1 MSLYIMQL
9 DRERNEAFLY
19 QQIYQQMKQAI
30 LERRYLPHDKLP
42 SKRELA
48 ANLRISL
55 NSVNAAYQ
63 QLVAEGYLY
72 TRERQG
78 FFVEELDSFYVQPE
92 NHISDIPSD
101 LLEADEK
108 REVRKSFSHMSADIN
123 VFPLDKWL
131 WCEQQALRKNK
142 KLLEE
147 YVDPQ
152 GLYSVRKTIAQFLSQ
167 SRGVR
172 CYPEQIVLGS
182 GTQLLTRQL
191 TKLLPK
197 ETIYGLEEPGYQ
209 RMYHLLKSEGRVVSS
224 LKIDRKGIRIDALE
238 ASGANV
244 LLTTPS
250 HQFPTGAIMPISR
263 RIQLLNWAN
272 SAPDR
277 YIVEDDYDSEYKYDA
292 DSIPSLQGMDGAS
305 RVIYMGSFSKSLLP
319 GLRMSYM
326 VLPIP
331 LLEVYKKTLHFL
343 MSSCSTITQLTLQAF
358 IETGEYQKHIKKT
371 TKLYRV
377 RRAMLIEKLKAKFG
391 DTISVKGE
399 KSGLHFLVSFHVE
412 RTEEE
417 IKRRAEERGY
427 LLYGISRFYNQS
439 EPPRIPT
446 LILGFASMRTTEMDE
461 AVELLY
467 EAVFE

>member
-1 MSLYIMQL
+1 MLQL
-9 DRERNEAFLY
+9 DRGRSQGYLY
-19 QQIYQQMKQAI
+19 QQIYQQIKQAI
-30 LERRYLPHDKLP
+30 LERKYKPHDRLP

-48 ANLRISL
+48 TTLRISL

-72 TRERQG
+72 TRERLG
-78 FFVEELDSFYVQPE
+78 FFVEELDSFYVKPE
-92 NHISDIPSD
+92 NQDSEIPPH
-101 LLEADEK
+101 LLEVHKTEGLK
-108 REVRKSFSHMSADIN
+108 KCFSHMSADIHM
-123 VFPLDKWL
+123 FPLEKWL
-131 WCEQQALRKNK
+131 SCEEQALKKNK
-142 KLLEE
+142 ELLEE
-147 YVDPQ
+147 YIDPQ
-152 GLYSVRKTIAQFLSQ
+152 GVYSVRQTLAHFLSQ

-197 ETIYGLEEPGYQ
+197 DTIYGLEEPGYQ
-209 RMYHLLKSEGRVVSS
+209 RMYQLLKSEDRSITS
-224 LKIDRKGIRIDALE
+224 LEIDRKGIRIDALQE
-238 ASGANV
+238 SKANV
-244 LLTTPS
+244 LFTTPS

-272 SAPDR
+272 SASDR

-331 LLEVYKKTLHFL
+331 LLEMYRKSLHFL
-343 MSSCSTITQLTLQAF
+343 MSSCSTMTQLTLQAF
-358 IETGEYQKHIKKT
+358 IETGEYQKHIKKS
-371 TKLYRV
+371 TKLYRI
-377 RRAMLIEKLKAKFG
+377 RRAMLIDKLLEKFG
-391 DTISVKGE
+391 DCISVKGE
-399 KSGLHFLVSFHVE
+399 KSGLHFLVSFEIE
-412 RTEEE
+412 RTEEQ
-417 IKRRAEERGY
+417 IKRQAEQRGL

-439 EPPRIPT
+439 VPTRKPT
-446 LILGFASMRTTEMDE
+446 LILGFANMRTTEMDE
-461 AVELLY
+461 AVGLLW
-467 EAVFE
+467 EAVFH

>member
-9 DRERNEAFLY
+9 DRERSEAFLY
-19 QQIYQQMKQAI
+19 QQVYQQMKQAI

-78 FFVEELDSFYVQPE
+78 FFVEDLDTFHVQPE
-92 NHISDIPSD
+92 NHVSNLPSH
-101 LLEADEK
+101 LLETDKK
-108 REVRKSFSHMSADIN
+108 RNVKNSFSHMSADID
-123 VFPLDKWL
+123 VFPLEKWL
-131 WCEQQALRKNK
+131 WCEEQALRKK
-142 KLLEE
+142 KELLEE

-152 GLYSVRKTIAQFLSQ
+152 GLYSVRKTIAHFLSQ

-172 CYPEQIVLGS
+172 CYPEQVVLGS

-197 ETIYGLEEPGYQ
+197 DTIYGLEEPGYQ
-209 RMYHLLKSEGRVVSS
+209 RMYHLLKSEGRAVTA
-224 LKIDRKGIRIDALE
+224 LDIDQKGIRIDALE
-238 ASGANV
+238 TSEANV

-272 SAPDR
+272 AGPNR
-277 YIVEDDYDSEYKYDA
+277 YIIEDDYDSEYKYDA

-331 LLEVYKKTLHFL
+331 LLEVYKYSLHFL
-343 MSSCSTITQLTLQAF
+343 MSSCSTITQLTLQEF

-371 TKLYRV
+371 TKLYRI
-377 RRAMLIEKLKAKFG
+377 RRAMLIEKLQAKFG
-391 DTISVKGE
+391 DIISVKGE

-412 RTEEE
+412 RLEEE
-417 IKRRAEERGY
+417 IKKKAEGRGF
-427 LLYGISRFYNQS
+427 LLYGISRFYNLS
-439 EPPRIPT
+439 APPRTPT

-461 AVELLY
+461 AVERLY
-467 EAVFE
+467 EAVFH

>member
-19 QQIYQQMKQAI
+19 QQVYQQMKQAI

-48 ANLRISL
+48 VNLRISL

-72 TRERQG
+72 TRERRG

-92 NHISDIPSD
+92 RNDAGIPSH
-101 LLEADEK
+101 LLESNK
-108 REVRKSFSHMSADIN
+108 KKEVRKSFSHMSADID
-123 VFPLDKWL
+123 VFPLENWL
-131 WCEQQALRKNK
+131 RCEEQALRKNK
-142 KLLEE
+142 ELLEE

-152 GLYSVRKTIAQFLSQ
+152 GLYSVRKTIAHFLSQ

-197 ETIYGLEEPGYQ
+197 KTIYGLEEPGYQ
-209 RMYHLLKSEGRVVSS
+209 RMYQLLKSEGRAVSS
-224 LKIDRKGIRIDALE
+224 LEIDQKGIMIHALE
-238 ASGANV
+238 TGEANV

-331 LLEVYKKTLHFL
+331 LLEVYKKSLHFL

-371 TKLYRV
+371 TKLYRM
-377 RRAMLIEKLKAKFG
+377 RRAMLIQKLQAKFG
-391 DTISVKGE
+391 ENISVKGE

-412 RTEEE
+412 RKESE
-417 IKRRAEERGY
+417 IKRRAKERGL

-439 EPPRIPT
+439 EPPQTPT

-461 AVELLY
+461 AVDLLY
-467 EAVFE
+467 EAVFQ